1 MTRPQPDP
9 KPLTLLIVDDSHIIR
24 RRIERSVAIDG
35 LEIVGSAADGDEAV
49 RKFRKLLPDAV
60 TMDLTMPGMDGLQT
74 ISAVLAIRP
83 DTRILVISALA
94 DRSTAIEAIRRGARG
109 FLYKPFDD
117 AQLNEAL
124 TELLELR

>member
-1 MTRPQPDP
+1 MPEP

-35 LEIVGSAADGDEAV
+35 LDIVGTAADGDEAV

-83 DTRILVISALA
+83 DTRILVVSALA

-124 TELLELR
+124 TELLELH

>member
-1 MTRPQPDP
+1 MPEP

-24 RRIERSVAIDG
+24 RRIERSIAIDG
-35 LEIVGSAADGDEAV
+35 LDIVGTAADGDEAV

-83 DTRILVISALA
+83 DTRILVVSALA

-124 TELLELR
+124 TELLELH

>member
-1 MTRPQPDP
+1 MPEP

-35 LEIVGSAADGDEAV
+35 LDIVGTAADGDEAV

-74 ISAVLAIRP
+74 ISTVLAIRP
-83 DTRILVISALA
+83 DTRILVVSALA

-124 TELLELR
+124 TELLELH

>member
-1 MTRPQPDP
+1 MPEP

-35 LEIVGSAADGDEAV
+35 LDIVGTAADGDEAV

-83 DTRILVISALA
+83 DTRILVVSALA

-117 AQLNEAL
+117 AQLNEVL
-124 TELLELR
+124 TELLELH

>member
-1 MTRPQPDP
+1 MTAN

-35 LEIVGSAADGDEAV
+35 LDIVGTAADGEEAV
-49 RKFRKLLPDAV
+49 RKFRKHLPDAV
-60 TMDLTMPGMDGLQT
+60 TMDLTMPGMDGLET

>member
-1 MTRPQPDP
+1 MPDP

-35 LEIVGSAADGDEAV
+35 LDIVGTAADGDEAV

-83 DTRILVISALA
+83 DTRILVVSALA

-124 TELLELR
+124 TELLELH

>member
-1 MTRPQPDP
+1 MPEP

-35 LEIVGSAADGDEAV
+35 LDIVGTAADGDEAV

-83 DTRILVISALA
+83 DTRILVVSALA
-94 DRSTAIEAIRRGARG
+94 VRSTAIEAIRRGARG

-124 TELLELR
+124 TELLELH

>member
-1 MTRPQPDP
+1 MTEP

-35 LEIVGSAADGDEAV
+35 LDIVGTAADGDEAV

-83 DTRILVISALA
+83 DTRILVVSALA

-124 TELLELR
+124 TELLELH

>member
-1 MTRPQPDP
+1 MPEP

-35 LEIVGSAADGDEAV
+35 LDIVGTAADGDEAV

-83 DTRILVISALA
+83 DTRILVVSALA

-109 FLYKPFDD
+109 FLSKPFDD

-124 TELLELR
+124 TELLELH

>member
-1 MTRPQPDP
+1 MPEP

-35 LEIVGSAADGDEAV
+35 LDIVGTAADGDEAV

-60 TMDLTMPGMDGLQT
+60 TMDLTMPCMDGLQT

-83 DTRILVISALA
+83 DTRILVVSALA

-124 TELLELR
+124 TELLELH

>member
-1 MTRPQPDP
+1 MTEP

-24 RRIERSVAIDG
+24 RRIERSVAING
-35 LEIVGSAADGDEAV
+35 LDIVGTAADGDEAV

-83 DTRILVISALA
+83 DTRILVVSALA

-124 TELLELR
+124 TELLELH